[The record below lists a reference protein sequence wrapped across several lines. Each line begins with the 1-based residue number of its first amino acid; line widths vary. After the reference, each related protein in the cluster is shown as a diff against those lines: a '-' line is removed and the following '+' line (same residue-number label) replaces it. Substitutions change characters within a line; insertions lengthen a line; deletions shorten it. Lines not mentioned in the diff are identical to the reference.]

1 MKTSSKRR
9 DYRKYKWKG
18 KELAVNIL
26 LCAGV
31 VLGLTYFFYRSVW
44 AIIPLSAVGVW
55 LFLRRMDGKIAEEK
69 GQLSEQFKEC
79 ILAVSSSL
87 RAGYSVENAFVEC
100 LQDMEMMYG
109 EEAEILKE
117 LKLIKGGLASHFS
130 LEKLLHDMGR
140 RTGLEEIKEFAE
152 IFAITKRNGGSL
164 AGVIQM
170 TAGEISGK
178 VLVEEEIRTTLAS
191 KRLEQ
196 KIMNGVPFLLVIYLE
211 FTTPGYFEMFFRDF
225 SGIAL
230 MTLFLI
236 WYMAAYGLSE
246 YILWKL
252 ENG

>member
-1 MKTSSKRR
+1 MDKK
-9 DYRKYKWKG
+9 KK
-18 KELAVNIL
+18 IL
-26 LCAGV
+26 L
-31 VLGLTYFFYRSVW
+31 
-44 AIIPLSAVGVW
+44 
-55 LFLRRMDGKIAEEK
+55 
-69 GQLSEQFKEC
+69 QQFSEC
-79 ILAVSSSL
+79 IMSVSGSVK
-87 RAGYSVENAFVEC
+87 AGYAAENAFVESIK
-100 LQDMEMMYG
+100 DMEMMYG